1 MDEKCSQLLPSV
13 CTILA
18 DPGCPVSDDTC
29 LEKLLDWFK
38 TLTST
43 GSSLLLLEENP
54 CLTEMILAVLRQVEP
69 NPNILSFILRL
80 TGILAA
86 SETGFQHLQQG
97 EVVFGA
103 FGEAGALGST
113 LWEDMTIRSGW
124 VLGAY
129 TMLQH
134 YSAFQFLCNS
144 GALDVIFALQGDR
157 SLFVASGASRLL
169 ARLLIFSVQSEPS
182 RLLCTKDCDWP
193 ACARMIVTRV
203 EDSLKSH
210 PVSHVTR
217 SLKLLTTL
225 FEHNQDPWT
234 EVLWSRI
241 AETVGSLLT
250 EEPVQAGHSLVELF
264 LSMARSPAFSSPEC
278 SLWKLVTLALKN
290 LILTQSGPLALGL
303 LKLEACPEA
312 IKRQALNTLLQ
323 PMDCISRAA
332 SDSLEFPSLLD
343 QSSTCAA
350 SVESLLSSRASC
362 VSLLCQTLAH
372 LEEIQYLACSPVE
385 VPHKPLLHS
394 LVTVLQFCV
403 GLAVPVSSLGATLGK
418 TLVGC
423 FRVQR
428 AALGLLAALSQCA
441 TSAYEEAVERVF
453 DILLVY
459 LKSPDTS
466 NTVLKKVFQAT
477 LKWFLNV
484 LEAPGS
490 TADFQRHQQ
499 FFREMLPVL
508 QKRMCSPSWEV
519 RDSALE
525 YFTLVM
531 KPLRGQEGLWQE
543 LLSSEV
549 LTLTEGLLDDPES
562 YVRASAVK
570 ALGRF
575 SLVAGVDSKR
585 PSSDGNGNHKEAS
598 SVGTRL
604 LEILTKDTEG
614 FPRRAVVGVFVEWL
628 QEGHPD
634 VLAAPELFVSKA
646 IQAVSGDL
654 DWEVKVAGLEL
665 AKVFAAQTF
674 ARFGLVECPYT
685 AYCLPS
691 KNMPPCL
698 PELLQTFCR
707 VKLFEFLFGAL
718 QDCDRPVCLKACQV
732 LLAVKSKIC
741 KDSCLELGKRSE
753 LGDGAQQEEM
763 PGGTSPSALIHTIG
777 DSAEK
782 FLQHP
787 ECLPTVL
794 RSMDLEGLQRSLDLS
809 SDHLERSPHSLL
821 QDILSA
827 SGNVDENEA
836 DCY

>member
-1 MDEKCSQLLPSV
+1 
-13 CTILA
+13 
-18 DPGCPVSDDTC
+18 
-29 LEKLLDWFK
+29 
-38 TLTST
+38 
-43 GSSLLLLEENP
+43 
-54 CLTEMILAVLRQVEP
+54 MILAVLRQEEP

-86 SETGFQHLQQG
+86 SETSFQHLQQG

-134 YSAFQFLCNS
+134 YR
-144 GALDVIFALQGDR
+144 ALDVIFALQEDR

-182 RLLCTKDCDWP
+182 RLLCTTDCDWP
-193 ACARMIVTRV
+193 ACARMIVARV
-203 EDSLKSH
+203 EESLKSH
-210 PVSHVTR
+210 PVSHVTH

-250 EEPVQAGHSLVELF
+250 EEPIQAGHSLVELF

-303 LKLEACPEA
+303 LKVEACPHA
-312 IKRQALNTLLQ
+312 IKRQALNILLQ
-323 PMDCISRAA
+323 PMDCISRAVF
-332 SDSLEFPSLLD
+332 DSLDFPSKMLD
-343 QSSTCAA
+343 LRWSLKMKAKVLST
-350 SVESLLSSRASC
+350 
-362 VSLLCQTLAH
+362 
-372 LEEIQYLACSPVE
+372 
-385 VPHKPLLHS
+385 
-394 LVTVLQFCV
+394 F
-403 GLAVPVSSLGATLGK
+403 
-418 TLVGC
+418 
-423 FRVQR
+423 
-428 AALGLLAALSQCA
+428 
-441 TSAYEEAVERVF
+441 
-453 DILLVY
+453 
-459 LKSPDTS
+459 
-466 NTVLKKVFQAT
+466 NVLKKVFQAT

-484 LEAPGS
+484 LELPGS

-499 FFREMLPVL
+499 FFRELLLVL

-525 YFTLVM
+525 YLTLVM
-531 KPLRGQEGLWQE
+531 KPLRRQEELWQE

-549 LTLTEGLLDDPES
+549 LALAEGLLDDPES

-570 ALGRF
+570 ALGQF

-585 PSSDGNGNHKEAS
+585 PSSDDNGNHQEAS
-598 SVGTRL
+598 SAGTRL
-604 LEILTKDTEG
+604 LEILTTDTEG
-614 FPRRAVVGVFVEWL
+614 FPRRAVIGVFVEWL

-634 VLAAPELFVSKA
+634 VLAAPEPFVSKA

-674 ARFGLVECPYT
+674 ARFGLVERPYT
-685 AYCLPS
+685 ADCLPS
-691 KNMPPCL
+691 DSVPSRL
-698 PELLQTFCR
+698 SELVQTFCR

-718 QDCDRPVCLKACQV
+718 QDCDRPVCLKACQI

-741 KDSCLELGKRSE
+741 KDSCLEPGKRSE
-753 LGDGAQQEEM
+753 LGDGAQPEEM
-763 PGGTSPSALIHTIG
+763 LGGASPSALIHTIG

-782 FLQHP
+782 FLQDP

-794 RSMDLEGLQRSLDLS
+794 RSMNLEGLQRSLDLS
-809 SDHLERSPHSLL
+809 SDHLEQSPHSLL
-821 QDILSA
+821 QDILST
-827 SGNVDENEA
+827 SGNVEENEA